1 MVKKINNRPGFV
13 RVLIPARNKTIQIR
27 QNRARDPKFMNKHGL
42 ILITEPQMPATI
54 PQPVTP
60 IAPFNDPSM
69 LRPENPQQSAPQM
82 HYMEPNQPA
91 KTPLEPMKPAKVS
104 TPKTK

>member
-27 QNRARDPKFMNKHGL
+27 QNRARDAKFMNKHGL

-60 IAPFNDPSM
+60 IAPVS
-69 LRPENPQQSAPQM
+69 QQPVEELYQE
-82 HYMEPNQPA
+82 YPKKPA
-91 KTPLEPMKPAKVS
+91 IEPMKPAKVS